1 LKKLT
6 TSTLTTGLI
15 LTILLTIG
23 DVAALSPERT
33 PVIIRFRDKT
43 NASLIQTYGGDI
55 KYIYDIIPAV
65 ACSLSPTLISILRK
79 DPTVAYV
86 QQDSITR
93 ISQEQLPW
101 GVNRID
107 AEVVHHYN
115 KGTGIKIAV
124 IDTGIDYDHP
134 DLDANIAG
142 GKSFVRYT
150 NDYMDDN
157 GHGTHVA
164 GIIAAEDNEAGV
176 IGVAPEAELYA
187 LKALDSEGDGYV
199 SDIVAAIDWSVAN
212 DVQIIS
218 MSIGSNRNDVSL
230 HEACDNAYNAG
241 VLLVGAA
248 GNDGN
253 MWGSGD
259 NVDYPARYDS
269 VIAVVATE
277 KNDNR
282 AVWGWFRASSTGPA
296 VELAAPG
303 DDIYSTYLGN
313 TYATFSGTSMACPH
327 VSGTAALVFNSP
339 MDPAY
344 DLDGD
349 SVWDASEVR
358 EKLKDTA
365 DDLGSVGQ
373 YNQFGWGLV
382 DADEAARQP
391 VMHIKSIHMSKAT
404 GWLSFKIAAAI
415 VTILD
420 TDGNLVEEATIYGTW
435 SGLTKELEIGI
446 TGSNGE
452 AIFYTWIWGVS
463 GTCTFTVNNVA
474 KSGWIYDPLAN
485 RETSDGITL

>member
-1 LKKLT
+1 MC
-6 TSTLTTGLI
+6 LI
-15 LTILLTIG
+15 LIILLTIG
-23 DVAALSPERT
+23 DAAAISPERT
-33 PVIIRFRDKT
+33 PVIITFKDKPSVNT
-43 NASLIQTYGGDI
+43 VRAYGGDI
-55 KYIYDIIPAV
+55 KYIYDIIPAI
-65 ACSLSPTLISILRK
+65 ACSLSPTLISILRN
-79 DPTVAYV
+79 DLTVAYV
-86 QQDSITR
+86 QQDSIIR
-93 ISQEQLPW
+93 IKQEQLPW

-107 AEVVHHYN
+107 AEIVHQYN
-115 KGTGIKIAV
+115 KGTGVKIAV

-142 GKSFVRYT
+142 GKSFVGYT

-164 GIIAAEDNEAGV
+164 GIIAAEDNEIGV

-187 LKALDSEGDGYV
+187 LKALDSEGDGHV

-212 DVQIIS
+212 DMQIIS
-218 MSIGSNRNDVSL
+218 MSIGSNRYDVSL

-269 VIAVVATE
+269 VIAVAATDP
-277 KNDNR
+277 NDNR
-282 AVWGWFRASSTGPA
+282 AVWSWFRASSTGPE

-303 DDIYSTYLGN
+303 DAVYSTYLGN
-313 TYATFSGTSMACPH
+313 TYAPFSGTSMAVPH

-339 MDPAY
+339 MDSAY

-349 SVWDASEVR
+349 SIWDASEVR

-365 DDLGSVGQ
+365 DDLGSVGRD
-373 YNQFGWGLV
+373 NQFGWGLV
-382 DADEAARQP
+382 DADEAAREP
-391 VMHIKSIHMSKAT
+391 VMHIESIDMSKAT
-404 GWLSFKIAAAI
+404 GWFFFKIAAAA

-420 TDGNLVEEATIYGTW
+420 TDGNLVEGATIHGTW
-435 SGLTKELEIGI
+435 SGLTRELESGT
-446 TGSNGE
+446 TGLNGE
-452 AIFYTWIWGVS
+452 VIFYTWIWGVS
-463 GTCTFTVNNVA
+463 GTCTFTVNDVV
-474 KSGWIYDPLAN
+474 KSGWIYDPVAN
-485 RETSDGITL
+485 KEASDGITV